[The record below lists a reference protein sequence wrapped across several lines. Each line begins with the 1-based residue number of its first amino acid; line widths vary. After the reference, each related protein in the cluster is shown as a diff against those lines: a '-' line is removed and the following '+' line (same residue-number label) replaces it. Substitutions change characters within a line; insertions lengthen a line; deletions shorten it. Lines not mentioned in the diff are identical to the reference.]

1 MRPAG
6 LSSGIDQDRQDY
18 TVYCGDWDVGRIYQ
32 TRSGPESLRWF
43 CSLTVN
49 GPMTRADRV
58 ATLEEA
64 KAQFQK
70 SWKNLSDAARPRRS
84 RTRASRDRTTEEEAL
99 LVAQGQ
105 ASGGTE
111 RSPIAPPQERGRRAN
126 KE

>member
-1 MRPAG
+1 MTTLTLRYVRGEFLVTGRDIELRKLVLVVRRSGSDDARG
-6 LSSGIDQDRQDY
+6 SRGHFGGGSGI
-18 TVYCGDWDVGRIYQ
+18 V
-32 TRSGPESLRWF
+32 
-43 CSLTVN
+43 
-49 GPMTRADRV
+49 
-58 ATLEEA
+58 
-64 KAQFQK
+64 QK